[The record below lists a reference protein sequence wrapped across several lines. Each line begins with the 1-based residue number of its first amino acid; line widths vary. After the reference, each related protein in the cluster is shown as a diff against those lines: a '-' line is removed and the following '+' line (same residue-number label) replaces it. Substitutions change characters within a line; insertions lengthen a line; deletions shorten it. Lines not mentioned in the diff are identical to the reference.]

1 MTIEEAK
8 QMADQGDIGAM
19 CSLGDFYIKQNTGE
33 GIKKASKGYELA
45 ARKNVIYAIHM
56 TVLSKKILAY
66 SGLQVVAGYE
76 SEESVDFVKKNWEE
90 VYDWASQEIEML
102 DDNVPGS
109 EKIDIKQAVENYND
123 AIYYLALCNYELR
136 NYDVVIT
143 LLKDIDDKR
152 ARILYGSALFDTANY
167 DDEYEYAWQQFKFID
182 GDVEYASAPKA
193 KYEEKIYT
201 VAVLLLSQLYRQG
214 LGEKHTKS
222 NLEKSV
228 NLLNFVKSYL
238 TNEGMLELV
247 DEELRHYQ
255 KKMLGG
261 YKYV

>member
-8 QMADQGDIGAM
+8 QMATQGDIGAM

-33 GIKKASKGYELA
+33 GIKEASKW
-45 ARKNVIYAIHM
+45 
-56 TVLSKKILAY
+56 
-66 SGLQVVAGYE
+66 YE

-90 VYDWASQEIEML
+90 VYDWALKEIEML

-109 EKIDIKQAVENYND
+109 EKIDKKQALENYND

-143 LLKDIDDKR
+143 LLKHIDDKR
-152 ARILYGSALFDTANY
+152 ARILYGSALFDTANC

-193 KYEEKIYT
+193 KYEEKVYT
-201 VAVLLLSQLYRQG
+201 VTVLLLSQLYRLG

-222 NLEKSV
+222 DLEKSV

-255 KKMLGG
+255 KKCLADTNMFN
-261 YKYV
+261 